1 MTHAEFKARFLPCY
15 QKLYRIAYRYVGNAC
30 DAEDM
35 VQSTYLKL
43 WEKQDFLEH
52 VESDE
57 AYAVTTLKHMCL
69 DKLKAP
75 LVQTDDESGLVGES
89 SPEPPPD
96 QALEQKEEMKI
107 VMRIISEL
115 PEQQRQVVLMRHFEE
130 KSTEEIERETGLSNV
145 NIRVL
150 LSRARK
156 TIKELFTQTI

>member
-1 MTHAEFKARFLPCY
+1 MTHPEFKARFLPCY
-15 QKLYRIAYRYVGNAC
+15 QKLYRIAYRYMGNAC

-35 VQSTYLKL
+35 VQNTYLKL
-43 WEKQDFLEH
+43 WEKQDFLEG
-52 VESDE
+52 VENDE
-57 AYAVTTLKHMCL
+57 AYAVTTLKHLCL

-75 LVQTDDESGLVGES
+75 LVQTDDSGLVGES

>member
-1 MTHAEFKARFLPCY
+1 MTHPEFKARFLPCY
-15 QKLYRIAYRYVGNAC
+15 PKLYRIAYRYMGNAC

-35 VQSTYLKL
+35 VQNTYLKL
-43 WEKQDFLEH
+43 WEKQDFLEG
-52 VESDE
+52 VENDE
-57 AYAVTTLKHMCL
+57 AYAVTTLKHLCL

-75 LVQTDDESGLVGES
+75 LVQTDDDSGLVGES

>member
-1 MTHAEFKARFLPCY
+1 MTHPEFKARFLPCY
-15 QKLYRIAYRYVGNAC
+15 PKLYRIAYRYMGNAC

-35 VQSTYLKL
+35 VQNTYLKL
-43 WEKQDFLEH
+43 WEKQDFLEGI
-52 VESDE
+52 ENDE
-57 AYAVTTLKHMCL
+57 AYAVTTLKHLCL

-75 LVQTDDESGLVGES
+75 LVQTDDDSGLVSES